1 MMAKPLGRP
10 GRDGKGKRPS
20 FGAKS
25 GPAGKKPGLDSKRA
39 AAGKRSGIGGKR
51 GSPGRRSTRDDASE
65 VRDQDESEI
74 RDQDESEVRDQDE
87 SDEHPAQKGRA
98 PRGRIADRKGKPT
111 PSKQGA
117 SKGGRLS
124 GIKAPG
130 IKAPSPAR
138 DAKPSAEPLT
148 FRSQKNKQ
156 VDPKRAV
163 ELAPFTGAVRESQV
177 IRVQPMAR
185 AAKGSQEILFGRIAR
200 DCGFIN
206 QKALDRCIHAQKED
220 STGGRKF
227 LGDIL
232 VDEELLTR
240 MEVDEILK
248 IQHRNLQKRYKYS
261 GEKQEQALFGRLIV
275 KKEFATKEQVNECIR
290 WQAEMERFNEKVPL
304 GELLIAK
311 GYSQDADVE
320 TVLRLQAKGRAKREA
335 LEASGEHPV
344 EAPSSARPSSQA
356 SAKSEAP
363 AQRTSKREREAP
375 PDDVGKAKSQRDATK
390 PTPDAST
397 REHGESASSVR
408 ALPSGEAS
416 SSGVRAAASDAER
429 TRALES
435 SSTLEA
441 LGGEAKR
448 AAPQAVVKGWY
459 LGLLGRAYGPLPR
472 RLIDTLFESS
482 ALGPDDLFWHQDL
495 DGWHTARFIEEFT
508 AHLPV
513 GSTFSSA
520 GGPPLPLQ
528 AKSPKALA
536 ESFDALRD
544 RGVLEDADHLRLRKL
559 LTQPFAS

>member
-20 FGAKS
+20 FGAKP
-25 GPAGKKPGLDSKRA
+25 GPAGKKPGLDAKRGTG
-39 AAGKRSGIGGKR
+39 GKRIGFGGKR

-65 VRDQDESEI
+65 VRDEDESEV
-74 RDQDESEVRDQDE
+74 RDEDESEVRDQDA

-98 PRGRIADRKGKPT
+98 PRGRTADRKGKPT
-111 PSKQGA
+111 ASKGSA
-117 SKGGRLS
+117 SKGGRV
-124 GIKAPG
+124 PG

-138 DAKPSAEPLT
+138 GAKPVAEPLT

-156 VDPKRAV
+156 VDPKRAI

-206 QKALDRCIHAQKED
+206 QKALDRCIQAQKED

-311 GYSQDADVE
+311 GYAQDADVE
-320 TVLRLQAKGRAKREA
+320 SVLRLQAKGRAKREA
-335 LEASGEHPV
+335 LDASGEHPV
-344 EAPSSARPSSQA
+344 EAPSSARPSSGA
-356 SAKSEAP
+356 NAKSDTAAE
-363 AQRTSKREREAP
+363 RTSKRTKPAPSREGEPGPEREA
-375 PDDVGKAKSQRDATK
+375 TK
-390 PTPDAST
+390 PKPDLST
-397 REHGESASSVR
+397 KGHGESASGVR
-408 ALPSGEAS
+408 ALASGEGS
-416 SSGVRAAASDAER
+416 SSGVRAAPTDAER

-441 LGGEAKR
+441 LGGDAKR

-495 DGWHTARFIEEFT
+495 DGWHTARSIEEFP
-508 AHLPV
+508 APLPV